1 MRNVTYLKMALNMLL
16 HSKLRS
22 WLTII
27 GIVIGVGAV
36 VGIISL
42 GDTMEASVQSR
53 LADMDLTSITITPGY
68 SKAQSHM
75 PGPGHNDW
83 GEGTTT
89 TDTQLTD
96 HDIDA
101 LRGIK
106 GITYVA
112 GEISGREEMS
122 YTGENATL
130 SITGVDPQVWQYM
143 NSLEV
148 ESGRLLEP
156 ADKNVAVIGSGVA
169 SGIYKKDIGVN
180 QVITINGKSVRIVGI
195 LKEEGGGGDRQIYMP
210 IDSAVNLITDAKK
223 DVFDSIEVKAQSVDV
238 VDTVV
243 TAIEKKLMISR
254 HIANED
260 DRDFSVTALK
270 SMAQSVT
277 SMISSMTLFLGAIAA
292 VSLIVGAVGIANT
305 MFTSVLEK
313 TKEIGTMKAI
323 GAKNRDIL
331 MIFVFNSAMVGFVG
345 GVFGVL
351 LGALVSALFPMIGVT
366 MTRGGSGA
374 SLSLSPGLMIFGL
387 SLAVLIGVIS
397 GAVPAYRASKM
408 KPVDALRYE

>member
-1 MRNVTYLKMALNMLL
+1 
-16 HSKLRS
+16 
-22 WLTII
+22 
-27 GIVIGVGAV
+27 
-36 VGIISL
+36 
-42 GDTMEASVQSR
+42 
-53 LADMDLTSITITPGY
+53 
-68 SKAQSHM
+68 
-75 PGPGHNDW
+75 
-83 GEGTTT
+83 
-89 TDTQLTD
+89 
-96 HDIDA
+96 
-101 LRGIK
+101 
-106 GITYVA
+106 
-112 GEISGREEMS
+112 MS

-156 ADKNVAVIGSGVA
+156 ADKYVAVIGSGVA

-180 QVITINGKSVRIVGI
+180 QIITINGKSVRVVGI
-195 LKEEGGGGDRQIYMP
+195 LKEEGGSGDNQIYMP
-210 IDSAVNLITDAKK
+210 IDAAVNLITDAKK
-223 DVFDSIEVKAQSVDV
+223 DVFDSINVKAQSVDV

-243 TAIEKKLMISR
+243 TTIEKKLMISR
-254 HIANED
+254 HISNED

-292 VSLIVGAVGIANT
+292 VSLVVGAVGIANT

-313 TKEIGTMKAI
+313 TREIGTMKAI

-331 MIFVFNSAMVGFVG
+331 MIFIFNSAMVGLVG
-345 GVFGVL
+345 GILGVI

-366 MTRGGSGA
+366 MTRPGSGV
-374 SLSLSPGLMIFGL
+374 SLPLSPGLMIFGL
-387 SLAVLIGVIS
+387 TLAVLIGVIS

>member
-1 MRNVTYLKMALNMLL
+1 MIL

-42 GDTMEASVQSR
+42 GDTMEASVKDR
-53 LADMDLTSITITPGY
+53 LASLDLASISITPGY
-68 SKAQSHM
+68 TKAQSHM
-75 PGPGHNDW
+75 SGPGHMNW
-83 GEGTTT
+83 GGGTTT
-89 TDTQLTD
+89 DAQLTD

-106 GITYVA
+106 GILYIA
-112 GEISGREEMS
+112 GEISGREGIS

-130 SITGVDPQVWQYM
+130 PITGVDPQVWQYM
-143 NSLEV
+143 NSLEL

-156 ADKNVAVIGSGVA
+156 ADKYVAVIGSDVA
-169 SGIYKKDIGVN
+169 TKIYKKEIGVN
-180 QVITINGKSVRIVGI
+180 QVITINGKSVRVIGI
-195 LKEEGGGGDRQIYMP
+195 LKEEGGGQDRQIYIP
-210 IDSAVNLITDAKK
+210 IDAAVNLIADAQK
-223 DVFDSIEVKAQSVDV
+223 DVFDSIEIKAQSVDV
-238 VDTVV
+238 VDTI
-243 TAIEKKLMISR
+243 TAEIEKKLMISR

-260 DRDFSVTALK
+260 DRDFSVITLK
-270 SMAQSVT
+270 SMAESVT
-277 SMISSMTLFLGAIAA
+277 EMISSMTLFLGAIAA

-331 MIFVFNSAMVGFVG
+331 MIFLFNSAMVGLVG
-345 GVFGVL
+345 GIFGVV
-351 LGALVSALFPMIGVT
+351 LGALVSAIFPMIGVT
-366 MTRGGSGA
+366 MMRSGGGNSM
-374 SLSLSPGLMIFGL
+374 SLSPGLMVFGL
-387 SLAVLIGVIS
+387 ALAVLIGVVS
-397 GAVPAYRASKM
+397 GVVPAYRASKL

>member
-1 MRNVTYLKMALNMLL
+1 MLM

-27 GIVIGVGAV
+27 GIVIGVGSV

-42 GDTMEASVQSR
+42 GDAMEASVQSR
-53 LADMDLTSITITPGY
+53 LADMDLTIITITPGY

-75 PGPGHNDW
+75 PGHGDGNL
-83 GEGTTT
+83 GGGST
-89 TDTQLTD
+89 TDAELTD
-96 HDIDA
+96 YDVDA
-101 LRGIK
+101 LRGIED
-106 GITYVA
+106 IVYA
-112 GEISGREEMS
+112 IGEISGGEEVS
-122 YTGENATL
+122 YTGETATL
-130 SITGVDPQVWQYM
+130 PINGVDPQVWKYM
-143 NSLEV
+143 TSLEV
-148 ESGRLLEP
+148 EAGRMLEP
-156 ADKNVAVIGSGVA
+156 ADKNVAVIGNDVA
-169 SGIYKKDIGVN
+169 SDIYEKNIGVN
-180 QVITINGKSVRIVGI
+180 QVITVNGKSVRVVGI
-195 LKEEGGGGDRQIYMP
+195 LKEEGGSGDRQIYMP
-210 IDSAVNLITDAKK
+210 IDSAVNVITDAEK
-223 DVFDSIEVKAQSVDV
+223 DVFDSISVKAQSVDA

-243 TAIEKKLMISR
+243 TQIEKKLMISR
-254 HIANED
+254 HIVSED

-331 MIFVFNSAMVGFVG
+331 MIFVVNSAMVGFVG
-345 GVFGVL
+345 GIFGVL
-351 LGALVSALFPMIGVT
+351 LGSLVSAVFPMIGIT
-366 MTRGGSGA
+366 ITRGGSET
-374 SLSLSPGLMIFGL
+374 SKSLSPSLMLFGL
-387 SLAVLIGVIS
+387 SLAILIGVIS

-408 KPVDALRYE
+408 KPVNAL